1 MRITFIASFLAGI
14 LTAVPAVAEE
24 VQTSEPEK
32 VTAIP
37 VDMVRTLQIMQDQ
50 IATGSTNA
58 HAAQRALLAHIDD
71 RLMSIDPET
80 WGDSKNVRAAVI
92 FVLSGG
98 RPEILKRIVALGGLS
113 EVDTTIVQGALAYVG
128 GREADA
134 KRFLSE
140 VQIDTLPPMLAGQIA
155 LVQSALIVRED
166 PAKSVQLLD
175 RVRLLLPGTLVEE
188 AALRRE
194 IFVVSQVG
202 DAKKFDALSRQYLRR
217 FRYSIYAGNF
227 RQRFASAL
235 TRLDFAKD
243 EQKFSRLV
251 AILNELEADGQRELY
266 LMIARNAIEQGQAK
280 AASLAADKAFELS
293 SSDVPSATRAKLYKA
308 AAIIVTPEGFESG
321 IEVLKQINRADLQPH
336 DSALLD
342 EALSL
347 ARHIRQAPQVTP
359 VSEAAGP
366 AEAPPA
372 EAIQV
377 QEPVPAISR
386 AQEALEKV
394 DQLFRSETR

>member
-1 MRITFIASFLAGI
+1 MRITFIAPILAGI

-37 VDMVRTLQIMQDQ
+37 VDLVRTLQIMQDQ

-71 RLMSIDPET
+71 RLMSIDPGT

-98 RPEILKRIVALGGLS
+98 RPEILKRIIALGGLS
-113 EVDTTIVQGALAYVG
+113 EVDTTIVQGALAYVE

-243 EQKFSRLV
+243 EQRFSRLV
-251 AILNELEADGQRELY
+251 AILNELEAEGQRELY
-266 LMIARNAIEQGQAK
+266 LMIARNAIEQGQTK
-280 AASLAADKAFELS
+280 AAILAADKAFELS
-293 SSDVPSATRAKLYKA
+293 SSDASSATRAKLYRA

-321 IEVLKQINRADLQPH
+321 IEVLKQINRAELQPH

-347 ARHIRQAPQVTP
+347 ARHIRQAPQAIP
-359 VSEAAGP
+359 VAEAAGP

-372 EAIQV
+372 EAIQA

-386 AQEALEKV
+386 AQEALEKI
-394 DQLFRSETR
+394 DRLFRSETR